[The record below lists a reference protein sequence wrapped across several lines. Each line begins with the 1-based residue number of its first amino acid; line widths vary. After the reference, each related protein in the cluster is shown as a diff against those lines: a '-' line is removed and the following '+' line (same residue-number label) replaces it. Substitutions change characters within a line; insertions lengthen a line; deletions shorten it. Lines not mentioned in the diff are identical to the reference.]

1 MWEQLLVAG
10 GRERSERDKRKRG
23 RRGGEEERE
32 RERESERDKRKREK
46 EKRGGRGGGR
56 ENYFVNSASVCPVDT
71 SPDWPCLDQE
81 CNINLFMS
89 TSSVPKPSTSCPHS
103 PYNRYHS
110 QLMTTIGAP

>member
-1 MWEQLLVAG
+1 MAG
-10 GRERSERDKRKRG
+10 GREIRERQEEKREEGRG
-23 RRGGEEERE
+23 R
-32 RERESERDKRKREK
+32 RERESERDKGKRDG

-89 TSSVPKPSTSCPHS
+89 TSSVLKPSTSCPHS